1 MLFSHRRRSRAFTLI
16 ELLVVIAIISILSSV
31 VLANLGSARQKGR
44 DGKRV
49 SDIKQIQL
57 ALELYYDNNSQY
69 PTSVPV
75 GSGWSNLTTALNGTY
90 ISQTPNDP
98 VSGNSYGYYARTTSG
113 AGCDNTTPATKCT
126 QYFLGAI
133 MESTGQ
139 TGVLAS
145 DNDIDTGVSTVL
157 VNGAWYSCN
166 ENAGGADE
174 RLFCTSS
181 L

>member
-1 MLFSHRRRSRAFTLI
+1 MRHGTRRGFTLI

-49 SDIKQIQL
+49 SDTKQIQL

-69 PTSVPV
+69 PITS
-75 GSGWSNLTTALNGTY
+75 WANLTAALNGTY

-98 VSGNSYGYYARTTSG
+98 TTGNSYGYYATPNG
-113 AGCDNTTPATKCT
+113 CNNAGTKCT
-126 QYFLGAI
+126 GYYIGAI

-139 TGVLAS
+139 SGVLTS
-145 DNDIDTGVSTVL
+145 DNDADIGGTNIT
-157 VNGAWYSCN
+157 VNGTALNCN
-166 ENAGGADE
+166 ENAGAANE
-174 RLFCTSS
+174 RLFCSSS